1 MARRAGDPLAARRRQ
16 ELPEGQIQAANQ
28 GEEGKEGEEQAE
40 SGDEGQNEATG
51 FSRNEARAFLR
62 TYADDQ
68 KKAQLVRPRDPAVNG
83 KDW

>member
-1 MARRAGDPLAARRRQ
+1 LQAG
-16 ELPEGQIQAANQ
+16 G
-28 GEEGKEGEEQAE
+28 EGKPDQNQKQSEEMTEA
-40 SGDEGQNEATG
+40 DRNETTG

-68 KKAQLVRPRDPAVNG
+68 KQVQFRQQRKEPANG

>member
-1 MARRAGDPLAARRRQ
+1 MAENQ
-16 ELPEGQIQAANQ
+16 E
-28 GEEGKEGEEQAE
+28 
-40 SGDEGQNEATG
+40 NEATG

-68 KKAQLVRPRDPAVNG
+68 KKAMLLRPRDAPVNG